1 MSDQEVM
8 TEIMGK
14 LMKITDPECLGKI
27 QDTVYNRKRDLKQ
40 RNAAIETATW
50 KVDDKVQIIPEQQHR
65 KPWQTIGKITKINRV
80 NMVVDFGNG
89 MVYNV
94 PKTMLVRAE

>member
-1 MSDQEVM
+1 MSDQTLM
-8 TEIMGK
+8 TEIMDRLVK
-14 LMKITDPECLGKI
+14 LTDPADLAKI
-27 QDTVYNRKRDLKQ
+27 QDTAYNRKRDLK
-40 RNAAIETATW
+40 RSNAAVETATW
-50 KVDDKVQIIPEQQHR
+50 EVGNEVQIIPEQRHR
-65 KPWQTIGKITKINRV
+65 KPWQAVGKIKKINRV